1 MSAQKRYVKVKRVYI
16 CIFVLFTLLCTF
28 SGCITDA
35 KYQKQYIGVFDTVV
49 QIIGY
54 ENNRQNFDKN
64 SELIYNK
71 LYEYH
76 KLFDVYNSYDGVN
89 NIKTINDNAGISPV
103 EVEYS
108 VIELLDLAIEIYNI
122 TDGRLNIAMG
132 SVLRLWHDAF
142 QADQNG
148 EQIDFPCDIELKN
161 AFEHCD
167 IQNIIIDREKSTV
180 YLNDKHMSL
189 DVGAVAKGFAV
200 EKVYE
205 YAKSMGMDSYLLNV
219 GGNVRTLGKKADGGK
234 WTIGINDPFAEGTI
248 FNVKVDNTSVVTSGG
263 YNRYFTYNGKKY
275 HHIIDPETLYPSE
288 HCASVT
294 VVCENSGVADAL
306 STALFN
312 MSADEGIKFSECL
325 DGVEVCYVTNE
336 GELLYTSGFLSFME
350 N

>member
-1 MSAQKRYVKVKRVYI
+1 MSAKKRFVKIKKAYI
-16 CIFVLFTLLCTF
+16 CIFVLLTLLCTV

-35 KYQKQYIGVFDTVV
+35 KYQKQYVGVFDTVV
-49 QIIGY
+49 QIMGY
-54 ENNRQNFDKN
+54 ENNKQTFDKN

-76 KLFDVYNSYDGVN
+76 KLFDIYNVYDGIN

-103 EVEYS
+103 EVEPQL
-108 VIELLDLAIEIYNI
+108 IELLDLAIEMYNI

-132 SVLRLWHDAF
+132 SVLNLWQNAF
-142 QADQNG
+142 YASQNG
-148 EQIDFPCDIELKN
+148 EQIDFPNDIELKN
-161 AFEHCD
+161 ASEHCD

-180 YLNDKHMSL
+180 YISDKYMSI

-205 YAKSMGMDSYLLNV
+205 YAQSFGLKSYLLNV
-219 GGNVRTLGKKADGGK
+219 GGNVRAFGKKADGGM
-234 WTIGINDPFAEGTI
+234 WNIGINDPFAEGTI
-248 FNVKVDNTSVVTSGG
+248 FNVKAANTSVVTSGG

-275 HHIIDPETLYPSE
+275 HHIIDPKTLCPSGY
-288 HCASVT
+288 CASVT

-312 MSADEGIKFSECL
+312 MSVDEGIEFTESL
-325 DGVEVCYVTNE
+325 DGVEACYVTNN
-336 GELLYTSGFLSFME
+336 GEFFYTSGFLDFRA